1 MRDLRRQET
10 PADKKTDEEVLRKQ
24 ENLSN
29 INPNFGL
36 GKNCFEAGLLKF
48 KADIFF
54 SSKLTFRWVNGVKGS
69 DHYSLAL
76 YCDGTL
82 AANFLS
88 LSKCCHLYFGEF
100 CHSNVTI
107 QCLWEMNNSEW
118 HYIYICAWI
127 WDHQSN
133 FSHSTQRMQVPA
145 VIACQR
151 TLK

>member
-88 LSKCCHLYFGEF
+88 LSKCCHLFI
-100 CHSNVTI
+100 SVNSVTQMSLYSVCGKWTTLNDIIFIYVHESEITNLTLVI
-107 QCLWEMNNSEW
+107 Q
-118 HYIYICAWI
+118 
-127 WDHQSN
+127 
-133 FSHSTQRMQVPA
+133 
-145 VIACQR
+145 
-151 TLK
+151 LKGCRFQL